1 MGTEG
6 RIEKGRGDF
15 TPDHRMLTFFS
26 TIRNKLALDDPELT
40 PEQASAQVVD
50 YIENYYKSESR
61 HSTLDFFSPIAY
73 ELRHMVLQ
81 QNT

>member
-1 MGTEG
+1 MLD
-6 RIEKGRGDF
+6 I
-15 TPDHRMLTFFS
+15 DHCYDVYTKFLTGS
-26 TIRNKLALDDPELT
+26 DDPELT

-50 YIENYYKSESR
+50 YIENYYNSESR